1 MNCRSGKIRFESPA
15 LAANAAKATA
25 KNRSDGSRKQRAG
38 WARGPLQHYRCPWCK
53 GWHIGH
59 GDGKR
64 EATR

>member
-1 MNCRSGKIRFESPA
+1 MNCPSGKIRFESPA

-38 WARGPLQHYRCPWCK
+38 WARGPLQHYRCEWCH

-59 GDGKR
+59 SYPSRANG
-64 EATR
+64 